1 MENLTLTTSSSSDE
15 GYSRLAILL
24 RMYYEPVLCVVSLIG
39 SIAVLFG
46 MTRVKNHFSSS
57 VRYYY
62 SVIAIA
68 ELTVVAGYYIV
79 GDFLEIG
86 IAYLVSDGA
95 FYPILTYDATNWS
108 CKLLNVLWMG
118 PDFCV
123 GFTYICLGVE
133 RVIAVTWPFRAKT
146 ILTLRNSILFES
158 TVNLLILGS
167 FLPLLCI
174 DYTIDPQYG
183 CWYDF
188 SLPFTVFYIFLEE
201 TIPLVS
207 SFTSLSI
214 SLYLV
219 VKFVQLTLARS
230 HISTGG
236 SISARELSNIATLM
250 VFDMANLIVYVPD
263 GVIYFIYAIV
273 VANPSAFSDD
283 FNFTIYQLADVCD
296 RFTLIP
302 HALTFFIHF
311 SRSRSFR
318 RAFGL
323 K

>member
-1 MENLTLTTSSSSDE
+1 MENLTFTTASLSDE
-15 GYSRLAILL
+15 GYSRLAIIL
-24 RMYYEPVLCVVSLIG
+24 RMYYEPVLCVISLMG
-39 SIAVLFG
+39 SIGVLFG
-46 MTRVKNHFSSS
+46 MMRIKTNFSRS

-62 SVIAIA
+62 SVIAIS
-68 ELTVVAGYYIV
+68 ELVVVAGYYVV

-118 PDFCV
+118 PDFCC
-123 GFTYICLGVE
+123 GLTFICLGIE
-133 RVIAVTWPFRAKT
+133 RIIAVTWPFRAKT

-158 TVNLLILGS
+158 IVTLSVLGS

-174 DYTIDPQYG
+174 VYTLDPQYG

-188 SLPFTVFYIFLEE
+188 SLSIAIFYIFLEE

-207 SFTSLSI
+207 SFTSFGISI
-214 SLYLV
+214 YLV
-219 VKFVQLTLARS
+219 VKFVQLTLVRRQ
-230 HISTGG
+230 ISKG
-236 SISARELSNIATLM
+236 SGISASELSNVATLM
-250 VFDMANLIVYVPD
+250 VFDVVNLIVYIPD
-263 GVIYFIYAIV
+263 GIVYFFYAIV
-273 VANPSAFSDD
+273 EANNSAFSTD
-283 FNFTIYQLADVCD
+283 FTLIIYQLADVCD

-318 RAFGL
+318 RAFCL
-323 K
+323 R